1 MSALPPNINT
11 AKAKLIQRALNEKT
25 GANLVVDGQFGP
37 KSVSALCVYQ
47 SKNHLS
53 VTSLYDAATQAYLE
67 PFIAQKYLTLAA
79 YQKAAQRLGVDVA
92 TVQTVCQV
100 ETSGAGFLND
110 GRCTILFER
119 HQLYRT
125 LQTVMSQTQ
134 LNQLVAQYPNLIN
147 PDPGGYLGGTQEW
160 DRLNQAEAI
169 LQQHGAAPGLA
180 MRSASWG
187 LFQIMG
193 YYYVQAGYK
202 SVEDYGAAMAVS
214 EANQLDAFCDFLE
227 DMNGGAMITALR
239 ARDWTSFANQ
249 YNGRNQHAQNNYDGR
264 LAGTYKQLTS

>member
-110 GRCTILFER
+110 GRCAILFER

-125 LQTVMSQTQ
+125 LQTVMSQAQ

-193 YYYVQAGYK
+193 YYYVHAGYK
-202 SVEDYGAAMAVS
+202 SVEDYVAAMAVS

-227 DMNGGAMITALR
+227 DMNAGGMITALR
-239 ARDWTSFANQ
+239 ARDWTSFAIQ
-249 YNGRNQHAQNNYDGR
+249 YNGKNQSQNNYDGR
-264 LAGTYKQLTS
+264 LAGTYKSLTS